1 MATFVCQQYK
11 VQRYLSCKS
20 LKEAQK
26 CIFYAIPV
34 TATITGMILLTR
46 SFFWF
51 GIG

>member
-34 TATITGMILLTR
+34 TATITGTILPTLY
-46 SFFWF
+46 FF
-51 GIG
+51 

>member
-34 TATITGMILLTR
+34 TATITGMIR
-46 SFFWF
+46 ST
-51 GIG
+51 